1 MKINIPNS
9 SRKAVLW
16 DMDGTI
22 VDSSAYHKEAWR
34 DTFHREGIEF
44 TDDAYQFTQGRRN
57 DEIIR
62 RYFDPS
68 LSPKEVDTIAAQ
80 KEEFFRKYIKDNI
93 CSFPFVIEKI
103 KSLAEAECRLAVVS
117 SATIENIGFI
127 TEELGISAFFDLFI
141 TGRDVMLGKPS
152 PQGYLIAAARLG
164 VAPQHCIVIE
174 DAAAGVSAAK
184 KGGMYCVAVT
194 NTCPRKALA
203 EADIVVN
210 RLDEINI
217 C

>member
-9 SRKAVLW
+9 SHKAVLW

-22 VDSSAYHKEAWR
+22 VDSSFYHKEAWR

-62 RYFDPS
+62 RYFEPG
-68 LSPKEVDTIAAQ
+68 LSQKQVDAIAAQ
-80 KEEFFRKYIKDNI
+80 KEVYFRKCIKGNVHP
-93 CSFPFVIEKI
+93 FPFVIEMI
-103 KSLAEAECRLAVVS
+103 KSLANAECRLAVVS
-117 SATIENIGFI
+117 SATIENIRYI
-127 TEELGISAFFDLFI
+127 TEELGVSGFFDLFI
-141 TGRDVMLGKPS
+141 TGRDVTLGKPS

-164 VAPQHCIVIE
+164 VAPQNCIVIE
-174 DAAAGVSAAK
+174 DATAGVKAAK
-184 KGGMYCVAVT
+184 RGGMYCVAVT
-194 NTCPRKALA
+194 NTCPKEALA